1 MYPSLT
7 IDIQKLKENVDTV
20 LEMSRN
26 NSIPN
31 ITMVVKAFAGDETIV
46 KALEDTSITC
56 IGDSRIQNLKKYN
69 GLRFKHKMLLRIPML
84 SEIPDVVRFADIS
97 LNSELETIEALNLEA
112 KKQHTTHSILLMFDL
127 GDLREGIFYKEK
139 YLETVKKILTLENIN
154 LMGIGTNLTCYGGV
168 VPSRLI
174 LNRLVKIKKNIE
186 SNLGIVLEVVSGGNS
201 SSVTLYNKSRIP
213 TEINH
218 LRLGESIL
226 FGKETS
232 YSTKIPG
239 LHYNIYELKAE
250 IIEIKEKPSYPD
262 GEISIN
268 SFGEK
273 PHIEDKG
280 FMKRAILAI
289 GKQDVI
295 LENLFPRDKHINIIG
310 GSSDHLILDVTKC
323 NYKLGDIIS
332 FDINYPG
339 LVHLM
344 NSPYVEKIYK

>member
-7 IDIQKLKENVDTV
+7 IDIQKLKENVHQI
-20 LEMSRN
+20 LEISRN

-46 KALEDTSITC
+46 KALEQTLITC
-56 IGDSRIQNLKKYN
+56 IGDSRIQNLKKYKDFN
-69 GLRFKHKMLLRIPML
+69 FKHKMLLRIPML
-84 SEIPDVVRFADIS
+84 SEIPDVVRFTDIS
-97 LNSELETIEALNLEA
+97 LNSELETIEALDLEA
-112 KKQHTTHSILLMFDL
+112 KKQNTTHSILVMFDL
-127 GDLREGIFYKEK
+127 GDLREGIFYKDD
-139 YLETVKKILTLENIN
+139 YLETIKKIINLENIN
-154 LMGIGTNLTCYGGV
+154 LMGIGTNLTCYGGL

-186 SNLGIVLEVVSGGNS
+186 SKLDIKLQIISGGNS
-201 SSVTLYNKSRIP
+201 SSVALYNKSRIP
-213 TEINH
+213 SEINH

-232 YSTKIPG
+232 YSTDIPG
-239 LHYNIYELKAE
+239 LHHDIYEFNAE
-250 IIEIKEKPSYPD
+250 IIELKDKPSYPD

-268 SFGEK
+268 SFGKK
-273 PHIEDKG
+273 PIIEDKG
-280 FMKRAILAI
+280 LMKRAILAI

-295 LENLFPRDKHINIIG
+295 LENLFPKDEHIRIIG
-310 GSSDHLILDVTKC
+310 GSSDHLILDVTGC

-332 FDINYPG
+332 FNINYPG

-344 NSPYVEKIYK
+344 NSQYIKKIYK